1 MAFDFWDDVIKP
13 AWHDVVQCIITQEM
27 LDELRSALDS
37 SLIDKIEG
45 KFLAAQL
52 RELRMDNVIHYGT
65 HEVLAMMMTFRRSH
79 SGVEHFMR
87 ALRVSSPDN
96 EFVVGMLEK
105 IWQQMKDKHPSAE
118 LHEHSKKLYCYYCLL
133 ECKHVVVI
141 VQVILLRVQ
150 KQHYEFGQ
158 FVVGDILTE

>member
-13 AWHDVVQCIITQEM
+13 AWHNVVQCIITDEM
-27 LDELRSALDS
+27 FDELRGALDV
-37 SLIDKIEG
+37 SLIDKIDN
-45 KFLAAQL
+45 KFLANVFSNL
-52 RELRMDNVIHYGT
+52 RKGNLRYEGT
-65 HEVLAMMMTFRRSH
+65 HNVLAMMMTFHRSH

-96 EFVVGMLEK
+96 EVVVIMLEK

-133 ECKHVVVI
+133 EYKYVVVI

-150 KQHYEFGQ
+150 NS
-158 FVVGDILTE
+158 IMNLACL

>member
-13 AWHDVVQCIITQEM
+13 AWHDVVQCISTQEM
-27 LDELRSALDS
+27 WDELRGALDL
-37 SLIDKIEG
+37 SLIDKIED
-45 KFLAAQL
+45 KFLAIQL
-52 RELRMDNVIHYGT
+52 RNLRKSNVRYEGT
-65 HEVLAMMMTFRRSH
+65 HNVLAMMMTFHRSH

-96 EFVVGMLEK
+96 EVVVIMLEK

-133 ECKHVVVI
+133 EYKYVVI
-141 VQVILLRVQ
+141 AQVILLRIQ
-150 KQHYEFGQ
+150 NRIMNLGCS
-158 FVVGDILTE
+158 

>member
-13 AWHDVVQCIITQEM
+13 AWHDVVQCTITQEM
-27 LDELRSALDS
+27 VDELCGALDL

-45 KFLAAQL
+45 KFLAKQL
-52 RELRMDNVIHYGT
+52 CDLRKGNVRHGGT
-65 HEVLAMMMTFRRSH
+65 HDVLAMMMTFHRSH

-96 EFVVGMLEK
+96 EVVVIMLEK

-133 ECKHVVVI
+133 EYKYVVVI
-141 VQVILLRVQ
+141 VQVILLGLQ
-150 KQHYEFGQ
+150 NS
-158 FVVGDILTE
+158 IMNLACL

>member
-13 AWHDVVQCIITQEM
+13 AWHNVVQCIITHEM
-27 LDELRSALDS
+27 LDELCAALDL

-45 KFLAAQL
+45 KLLATQL
-52 RELRMDNVIHYGT
+52 LSLRKGNIRCKGT
-65 HEVLAMMMTFRRSH
+65 HSVLTMMMTFRRSH

-96 EFVVGMLEK
+96 EVVVIMLEK

-118 LHEHSKKLYCYYCLL
+118 LHEHSKKLNCYFCLL
-133 ECKHVVVI
+133 EYKYVVVI
-141 VQVILLRVQ
+141 IQVILLRVQ
-150 KQHYEFGQ
+150 NS
-158 FVVGDILTE
+158 IMNLACL

>member
-27 LDELRSALDS
+27 WDELRGALDL
-37 SLIDKIEG
+37 SLIDKIED
-45 KFLAAQL
+45 KILAIQL
-52 RELRMDNVIHYGT
+52 RNFRMDNIGHSGT
-65 HEVLAMMMTFRRSH
+65 HQVLAMMMTFRRSH

-96 EFVVGMLEK
+96 EVVVIMLEK

-133 ECKHVVVI
+133 EYKYVVI
-141 VQVILLRVQ
+141 AQVILLRIQ
-150 KQHYEFGQ
+150 NRIMNLGCS
-158 FVVGDILTE
+158 

>member
-13 AWHDVVQCIITQEM
+13 AWHNVVKCIITHEM
-27 LDELRSALDS
+27 WNELCGALDL
-37 SLIDKIEG
+37 SLTDKIEDKILATHLLNLG
-45 KFLAAQL
+45 KGNG
-52 RELRMDNVIHYGT
+52 RHDGT
-65 HEVLAMMMTFRRSH
+65 HHVLAMMMTFHRSH

-96 EFVVGMLEK
+96 EVVVIMLEK

-133 ECKHVVVI
+133 EYKYVFVI
-141 VQVILLRVQ
+141 VQLILLRVQ
-150 KQHYEFGQ
+150 NSITNLGCLY
-158 FVVGDILTE
+158 

>member
-27 LDELRSALDS
+27 WGELRGALDL
-37 SLIDKIEG
+37 SLIDKIEDKLLANDLRYLRKG
-45 KFLAAQL
+45 K
-52 RELRMDNVIHYGT
+52 VSHYGT
-65 HEVLAMMMTFRRSH
+65 HGVLAVMMTCRRSH

-96 EFVVGMLEK
+96 GVAVYMLEK

-133 ECKHVVVI
+133 EYKYVVVI

-150 KQHYEFGQ
+150 NS
-158 FVVGDILTE
+158 IMNLACL

>member
-1 MAFDFWDDVIKP
+1 MAFDFWDDVIKL

-27 LDELRSALDS
+27 WDELCGALDL

-45 KFLAAQL
+45 TFLPPQL
-52 RELRMDNVIHYGT
+52 RDLRKGNLIHYGT
-65 HEVLAMMMTFRRSH
+65 HYVLAMMMTFRRSH

-96 EFVVGMLEK
+96 EVVVIMLAK

-118 LHEHSKKLYCYYCLL
+118 LREHSKKL
-133 ECKHVVVI
+133 
-141 VQVILLRVQ
+141 
-150 KQHYEFGQ
+150 
-158 FVVGDILTE
+158 

>member
-13 AWHDVVQCIITQEM
+13 AWHNVVQCIITQEM
-27 LDELRSALDS
+27 SSELCGALDF
-37 SLIDKIEG
+37 SLIDKIKG
-45 KFLAAQL
+45 THLVSQL
-52 RELRMDNVIHYGT
+52 RNFRKGNITNYET
-65 HEVLAMMMTFRRSH
+65 HDVLAMMMTIRRSH

-96 EFVVGMLEK
+96 EVVVIMLEK

-133 ECKHVVVI
+133 KYKYVVVI

-150 KQHYEFGQ
+150 NS
-158 FVVGDILTE
+158 IMNLACL

>member
-13 AWHDVVQCIITQEM
+13 AWHDVVQCIITREM
-27 LDELRSALDS
+27 LVELCAALDL
-37 SLIDKIEG
+37 SLIHKIEG
-45 KFLAAQL
+45 KGLAAQL
-52 RELRMDNVIHYGT
+52 RTLRKGNVVHNGT

-96 EFVVGMLEK
+96 EVVVYMLEK

-133 ECKHVVVI
+133 EYKYVVVI

-150 KQHYEFGQ
+150 NS
-158 FVVGDILTE
+158 IMNLACL

>member
-13 AWHDVVQCIITQEM
+13 AWDDVVQCIITQEM
-27 LDELRSALDS
+27 WGELCGALDL
-37 SLIDKIEG
+37 SLIDKIEH
-45 KFLAAQL
+45 KLLATEMRYL
-52 RELRMDNVIHYGT
+52 RNGNGIAYGT
-65 HEVLAMMMTFRRSH
+65 HHVLAVMMTFRRSH

-96 EFVVGMLEK
+96 EVVVIMLEK
-105 IWQQMKDKHPSAE
+105 IWQQIKDKHPSAE

-133 ECKHVVVI
+133 EYKYVVVI

-150 KQHYEFGQ
+150 NS
-158 FVVGDILTE
+158 IMNLACL

>member
-13 AWHDVVQCIITQEM
+13 AWHDVVQCIITREM
-27 LDELRSALDS
+27 WGELCGALDL

-45 KFLAAQL
+45 KLLATAL
-52 RELRMDNVIHYGT
+52 RNLRTGNIRHYGT
-65 HEVLAMMMTFRRSH
+65 HHVLAVMMTFHRSR
-79 SGVEHFMR
+79 SGVKHFMR

-96 EFVVGMLEK
+96 EVVVYMLEK

-133 ECKHVVVI
+133 EYKYVVVI

-150 KQHYEFGQ
+150 NS
-158 FVVGDILTE
+158 VMNLACL

>member
-13 AWHDVVQCIITQEM
+13 AWHDVVQCIITREM
-27 LDELRSALDS
+27 WGELCGALDL

-45 KFLAAQL
+45 KLLANEL
-52 RELRMDNVIHYGT
+52 RNFRMDNVIYYGT
-65 HEVLAMMMTFRRSH
+65 HQVLAMMMTFRRSH

-96 EFVVGMLEK
+96 EVVVIMLAK

-118 LHEHSKKLYCYYCLL
+118 LREHSKKLYYYYCLL
-133 ECKHVVVI
+133 EYKYVVI

-150 KQHYEFGQ
+150 NS
-158 FVVGDILTE
+158 IMNLACL

>member
-13 AWHDVVQCIITQEM
+13 AWHNVVQCIITPEM
-27 LDELRSALDS
+27 WDELCGALDL
-37 SLIDKIEG
+37 SLIDKIDN
-45 KFLAAQL
+45 KHLAYLMRSL
-52 RELRMDNVIHYGT
+52 RKGNARYKGT
-65 HEVLAMMMTFRRSH
+65 REVLAMMMTFHRSH

-96 EFVVGMLEK
+96 EVVVIMLEK

-118 LHEHSKKLYCYYCLL
+118 LREHSKKLYCYYCLL
-133 ECKHVVVI
+133 EYKYVVVI

-150 KQHYEFGQ
+150 KQHYEFGL

>member
-13 AWHDVVQCIITQEM
+13 AWHDVVQCIITDEM
-27 LDELRSALDS
+27 WDELCRALDL
-37 SLIDKIEG
+37 SLIDKIKG
-45 KFLAAQL
+45 KFLADQL
-52 RELRMDNVIHYGT
+52 RGFRKGNVRYNGT
-65 HEVLAMMMTFRRSH
+65 HLVLAMMMTCRRSH

-96 EFVVGMLEK
+96 EVVVIMLDK

-133 ECKHVVVI
+133 EYMYVVVI

-150 KQHYEFGQ
+150 NS
-158 FVVGDILTE
+158 IMNLACL

>member
-13 AWHDVVQCIITQEM
+13 AWHDVQCIITHEM
-27 LDELRSALDS
+27 CDELRGALDF

-45 KFLAAQL
+45 KFFAAQL
-52 RELRMDNVIHYGT
+52 RELRKGNIRHYGT
-65 HEVLAMMMTFRRSH
+65 YELFAIMMTFHRSH

-96 EFVVGMLEK
+96 EVVVIMLEK

-118 LHEHSKKLYCYYCLL
+118 LHEHSKQL
-133 ECKHVVVI
+133 
-141 VQVILLRVQ
+141 
-150 KQHYEFGQ
+150 
-158 FVVGDILTE
+158 

>member
-13 AWHDVVQCIITQEM
+13 AWHDVIQCIITQEM
-27 LDELRSALDS
+27 WDELCGALDL
-37 SLIDKIEG
+37 SLIDKIED
-45 KFLAAQL
+45 KLLADDL
-52 RELRMDNVIHYGT
+52 RILRNGQVSHHGT
-65 HEVLAMMMTFRRSH
+65 HTVLAMMMTYRRSH
-79 SGVEHFMR
+79 SGVEHFMC

-96 EFVVGMLEK
+96 EVVVIMLEK

-133 ECKHVVVI
+133 EYKYVDVI

-150 KQHYEFGQ
+150 NS
-158 FVVGDILTE
+158 IMNLACL